1 MNDALRIG
9 KRILMKRLKWI
20 HSVVCL
26 AAIAV
31 AASTVTTIT
40 KAEEHSN
47 VIPDN
52 IYIGDIAVGGMNVE
66 EAAAEIETYVAASI
80 DAEFTLMADGN
91 SVSASATDLG
101 VKWGNTDVVKEA
113 LNYTR
118 TGNLLDRYRAKK
130 DLEFSPKVFEL
141 EYTVDEEDAESFL
154 AANSGEL
161 NQKAIDN
168 GLVRENGE
176 FCIVKGQPGVEID
189 KEASM
194 EELKNFFSEE
204 WDGNDATI
212 YLAVKVVEPMGTA
225 EELEKVQDLLGSY
238 STDFN
243 SSSAGRSTNVKNA
256 TSMINGTLLYPG
268 EEFSVYDTISPMTA
282 ENGYELAGSYE
293 NGTTVETYGGGVCQ
307 VSTTLY
313 NAVIRAELEITER
326 YAHSMLV
333 SYVKP
338 SMDAA
343 IAGELKNLR
352 FRNNL
357 ESPVYIE
364 GYCADG
370 VVYFNVYGEE
380 TRPSNR
386 EVSFE
391 SEVISQEEPT
401 VEFVATSDPIG
412 TITRTQSS
420 HIGTTA
426 VLWKIVKVDGEEV
439 SREKFN
445 SSKYKASPK
454 ILSVGTASSSAAATA
469 AMNQAIATQDE
480 ETIRAAA
487 AAWND
492 AALATSGTP
501 ATSDDSG
508 SEAAQ
513 SPADTGAVDPGASSQ
528 GPASAE

>member
-1 MNDALRIG
+1 
-9 KRILMKRLKWI
+9 MKKLKWI
-20 HSVVCL
+20 LPVVCV

-31 AASTVTTIT
+31 AVPTVTTIAN
-40 KAEEHSN
+40 AEENSN

-52 IYIGDIAVGGMNVE
+52 VYIGDLAVGGMTAD
-66 EAAAEIETYVAASI
+66 EAAAEVEAYVGTSI
-80 DAEFTLMADGN
+80 DAEFELKADVN
-91 SVSASATDLG
+91 SVSATTADLG
-101 VKWGNTDVVKEA
+101 VKWGNTDVVEEA

-118 TGNLLDRYRAKK
+118 SGNLLDRYKEKK
-130 DLEFSPKVFEL
+130 DLEVSPKVFEI
-141 EYTVDEEDAESFL
+141 EYTVDEEDAEAFL
-154 AANSGEL
+154 NANSDEL
-161 NQKAIDN
+161 NQEAIDN

-176 FCIVKGQPGVEID
+176 FRIVKGQSGVEIN
-189 KEASM
+189 KEASL
-194 EELKNFFSEE
+194 EELKRFFSEE
-204 WDGNDATI
+204 WDGSDSTI
-212 YLAVKVVEPMGTA
+212 NLAVEVVEPIGTT
-225 EELEKVQDLLGSY
+225 EELEKVKDLLGSY
-238 STDFN
+238 STDFHT
-243 SSSAGRSTNVKNA
+243 SSAGRSANVKNA
-256 TSMINGTLLYPG
+256 TSKINGTLLYPG
-268 EEFSVYDTISPMTA
+268 EEFSVYDTISPMNA

-352 FRNNL
+352 FKNNL
-357 ESPVYIE
+357 NAPVYIE
-364 GYCADG
+364 GYCANG
-370 VVYFNVYGEE
+370 MVYFNVYGEE

-391 SEVISQEEPT
+391 SEVTSQEEPT
-401 VEFVATSDPIG
+401 VEFVATADPIG
-412 TITRTQSS
+412 TITKTQSA
-420 HIGTTA
+420 HIGTSA
-426 VLWKIVKVDGEEV
+426 VLWKIVKVDGEVV

-454 ILSVGTASSSAAATA
+454 ILSIGTASSNPAATA
-469 AMNQAIATQDE
+469 AMNEAIATQDE
-480 ETIRAAA
+480 ATVRAAA

-492 AALATSGTP
+492 AALAASGEP
-501 ATSDDSG
+501 AAPADSG
-508 SEAAQ
+508 SEAAET
-513 SPADTGAVDPGASSQ
+513 PADTGATDSGSSTQ